1 MEAES
6 VEDASTEKE
15 DIMNNYEFTLGKNI
29 ESF

>member
-15 DIMNNYEFTLGKNI
+15 DIMNTYEFTLRKNI